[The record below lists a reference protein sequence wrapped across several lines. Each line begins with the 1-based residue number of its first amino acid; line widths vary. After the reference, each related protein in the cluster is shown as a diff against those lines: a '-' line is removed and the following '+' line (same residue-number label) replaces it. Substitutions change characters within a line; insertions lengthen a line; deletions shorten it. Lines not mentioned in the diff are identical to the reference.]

1 MSFFVISNRFPL
13 AVIMHLIETESD
25 SGHNGNIARIFVQEG
40 AAKIMDSREEWY
52 DPKDV
57 QKQEKSAFY
66 IQPTLDKKDFSEEY
80 YNELIGKKHVLKIY
94 DLFAVCSE

>member
-1 MSFFVISNRFPL
+1 
-13 AVIMHLIETESD
+13 MHLIETESD

-80 YNELIGKKHVLKIY
+80 YNELIGKKHALKIY
-94 DLFAVCSE
+94 DQFTLNTS